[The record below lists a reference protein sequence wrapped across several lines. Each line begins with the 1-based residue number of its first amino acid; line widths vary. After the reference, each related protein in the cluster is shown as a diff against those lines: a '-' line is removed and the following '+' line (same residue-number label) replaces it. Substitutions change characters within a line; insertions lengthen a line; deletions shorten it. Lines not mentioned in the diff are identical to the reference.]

1 VGAKAEATA
10 GWYQL
15 QVQNFIKMSETLGW
29 NRADFVLT
37 PTHFVG
43 AGIFLFPAAAQ
54 IRERMK
60 SYAYPI

>member
-1 VGAKAEATA
+1 VGAKADAAA

-43 AGIFLFPAAAQ
+43 AGTFFFSPQ
-54 IRERMK
+54 RRK
-60 SYAYPI
+60 